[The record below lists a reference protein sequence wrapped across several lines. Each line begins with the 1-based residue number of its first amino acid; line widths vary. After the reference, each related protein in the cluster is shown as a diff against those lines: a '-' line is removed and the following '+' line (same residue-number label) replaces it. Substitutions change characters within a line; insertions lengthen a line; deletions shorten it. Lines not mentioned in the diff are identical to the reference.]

1 MVYGFII
8 MEYKQPQ
15 IETEIRHRIENGFYS
30 DVLPTSLELA
40 EEFGVNVKTINKV
53 LRRLAAEGVVE
64 RKRCSGTRVK
74 RTTVDNHLIEVIF
87 EGFASIFV
95 HPFWGGI
102 WSGMVDTLQQAG
114 YRPILNMLQADPAT
128 GLLKL
133 DNFSMTESAGKIVL
147 GIEEQHLLRQVA
159 AAGVPCITGC
169 DKGMD
174 SGMPYVAFDFEN
186 GMEAAVDFLFTNGYR
201 RIAFLGQL
209 QSLTGSGALHKF
221 EMFRR
226 ALQKHTQLEPEL
238 LQNVRPVAGDEIA
251 GINMLLDRCTPDA
264 LIAAYDHQLPEILRI
279 MQERKQDFP
288 VIGCDGLTLTGVPQ
302 GRRCISVPRRRC
314 GELLAEKIIEAINN
328 KIMPSSSI
336 LPASFEHLS
345 TQS

>member
-1 MVYGFII
+1 

-15 IETEIRHRIENGFYS
+15 IETEIRRRIDNGFYN

-40 EEFGVNVKTINKV
+40 EEFGVNVKTVNKV
-53 LRRLAAEGVVE
+53 LRRLANEDVVE

-74 RTTVDNHLIEVIF
+74 RNTVDNRLIEVIF

-95 HPFWGGI
+95 HPFWGEI

-114 YRPILNMLQADPAT
+114 YRPILNMLQADPVT
-128 GLLKL
+128 GLLRL

-174 SGMPYVAFDFEN
+174 SGIPYVAFDFES
-186 GMEAAVDFLFTNGYR
+186 GMEAAVDFLFTNGCR

-226 ALQKHTQLEPEL
+226 TLQKYTQLEPEL

-251 GINMLLDRCTPDA
+251 GINALLDRCTPPMYSA
-264 LIAAYDHQLPEILRI
+264 LI
-279 MQERKQDFP
+279 P
-288 VIGCDGLTLTGVPQ
+288 VSYTHLTLPT
-302 GRRCISVPRRRC
+302 I
-314 GELLAEKIIEAINN
+314 LLVQIAVVA
-328 KIMPSSSI
+328 
-336 LPASFEHLS
+336 ASFKKNNEHADPREAR
-345 TQS
+345 QRPAPPQ